1 MKRLLLMRHAHA
13 DPADAGTE
21 DIDRHLSTRGRGEAL
36 DAADRIAG
44 AGLRLDA
51 LLVSPALRTRE
62 TATIVAAELDL
73 PLRLTIEPEL
83 YPGDPAALLRPLSR
97 CPAGFATVM
106 IVGHN
111 PGISELAQR
120 FKAQRFKQTPPP
132 VELHTAGLCLITF
145 PADTHWAALKP
156 KLAMDFALLR

>member
-1 MKRLLLMRHAHA
+1 MKRLLLMRHANA
-13 DPADAGTE
+13 EPADAGTE

-83 YPGDPAALLRPLSR
+83 YPGDPAALLRPLRR

-120 FKAQRFKQTPPP
+120 FKQAQPP

-145 PADTHWAALKP
+145 PADIHWAGLQP
-156 KLAMDFALLR
+156 KLATDFALLR

>member
-13 DPADAGTE
+13 EAAAVGTD
-21 DIDRHLSTRGRGEAL
+21 DIDRHLSLRGRGEAL
-36 DAADRIAG
+36 DAADCIAR
-44 AGLRLDA
+44 AGLRCDA

-73 PLRLTIEPEL
+73 PLQLTIEPEL
-83 YPGDPAALLRPLSR
+83 YPGDPALLLRPLSR
-97 CPAGFATVM
+97 CPAEYATVM

-120 FKAQRFKQTPPP
+120 FQHDPPP
-132 VELHTAGLCLITF
+132 AELHTAGLCMISF
-145 PADTHWAALKP
+145 PAAVRWNQLRP
-156 KLAMDFALLR
+156 ELATDFRLLR